1 MVFMN
6 KLLGVQKELRMSF
19 LDLQLAQ
26 QQHIKFISQLLV
38 QKDKEE
44 DGILIRLLKLVKVV
58 SQLRVTII

>member
-1 MVFMN
+1 MEFTN

-19 LDLQLAQ
+19 LDLQLVQ

-44 DGILIRLLKLVKVV
+44 DGILTRLLKSVKVV
-58 SQLRVTII
+58 SQLKVITI